1 MRERWSVPFQKIW
14 RMQLVVPS
22 AVAMAVRMLM
32 RICTTHLMVSFFMM
46 TYA

>member
-1 MRERWSVPFQKIW
+1 MSRVGGTFQNIW
-14 RMQLVVPS
+14 WMQLVVLS

-46 TYA
+46 IYD